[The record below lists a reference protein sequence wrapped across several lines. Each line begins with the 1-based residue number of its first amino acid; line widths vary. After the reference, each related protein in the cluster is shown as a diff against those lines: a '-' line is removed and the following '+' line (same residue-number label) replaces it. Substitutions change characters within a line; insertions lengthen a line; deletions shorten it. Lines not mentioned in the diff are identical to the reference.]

1 MSTLADRTEEILGL
15 WLDRVS
21 DSFEGDEQPEELLES
36 YRSLA
41 RFVLENGLR
50 ENGDAPPDRDLDKLI
65 ATVAR
70 ANRRAGES
78 ISATLTRFGA
88 LPDAVTSLAPSA
100 GNGSEETVDVLTAAH
115 RVASALDSSMTR
127 LVRILEESEIRL
139 QKERARAMTA
149 MIEILSHELDN
160 RLGAARTAADMLDNP
175 RIALGDTDLTRVS
188 RLIRTSLDDAMKT
201 VDDVQSLIRSWGEER
216 VAGGRRSL
224 PLPIVLRKIVAELR
238 PMAEDA
244 GVRLEVVDGEVDDP
258 VDGSRLRLV
267 LYNLVSNGI
276 KYHDPDEED
285 RWVRIETE
293 HMDDGRL
300 RLRVKDNGIGIPEEE
315 QDSIFLYRAR
325 LGDEVDGS
333 GLGLAVAREAV
344 EQLGGD
350 LRVESR
356 PGEGTTFTMRVQA
369 SGSRPDPGA
378 G

>member
-21 DSFEGDEQPEELLES
+21 DSFEDDEQHDELLES

-41 RFVLENGLR
+41 RFVLEKGLR
-50 ENGDAPPDRDLDKLI
+50 ENGDAPPDGDLDGLM

-100 GNGSEETVDVLTAAH
+100 GNGSEGTVEVLTAAR
-115 RVASALDSSMTR
+115 RVTSALDSSMTR
-127 LVRILEESEIRL
+127 LVRILEESEIRV
-139 QKERARAMTA
+139 QQERAKAMSA
-149 MIEILSHELDN
+149 MIDILSHELDN

-175 RIALGDTDLTRVS
+175 RIALREADLTRVS
-188 RLIRTSLDDAMKT
+188 RLIQTSLDDALKT
-201 VDDVQSLIRSWGEER
+201 VDDVQSLIHSWGEEG
-216 VAGGRRSL
+216 VAEGRQL
-224 PLPIVLRKIVAELR
+224 IPLPIIIRKIVAELR
-238 PMAEDA
+238 PLAEDED
-244 GVRLEVVDGEVDDP
+244 VRLEVADGKADEP
-258 VDGSRLRLV
+258 IDGSRLRLV

-293 HMDDGRL
+293 RMDDGRL

-315 QDSIFLYRAR
+315 QASIFLYRAR

-344 EQLGGD
+344 EQLGSD

-356 PGEGTTFTMRVQA
+356 PGEGTTFTMTIQA
-369 SGSRPDPGA
+369 SGSRRDPGV